1 MLKDPPDATAI
12 ASSTTMSNHGRFNES
27 ASQIGSMTAFSE
39 PAFPTVYR
47 REKES
52 GTVELNNARP
62 DGSISMF
69 SNPAGETLLSQDRH
83 RDKRDKLAPMPE
95 NRRLGYL
102 SVAALIINK
111 MIGMPPVSMA
121 SVELSFRSDRNWN
134 IFDPEFC
141 PRRHWRQQRRC
152 VAALGSRLC

>member
-1 MLKDPPDATAI
+1 
-12 ASSTTMSNHGRFNES
+12 MSNHGRFNES

-69 SNPAGETLLSQDRH
+69 SSPVGETLLSQERH

-111 MIGMPPVSMA
+111 MIGMPPA
-121 SVELSFRSDRNWN
+121 LKACIQLRFRLDRNRN
-134 IFDPEFC
+134 IFDSKFC
-141 PRRHWRQQRRC
+141 PRWHWRQQRRC
-152 VAALGSRLC
+152 IAAMGSRLD